1 MLENEEVN
9 FVIQINGKK
18 RSILNIK
25 KNSKEKEVMET
36 VKKDKLLN
44 KYLTN
49 KEVKKIIF
57 IQDRLMNIL
66 TNE

>member
-1 MLENEEVN
+1 
-9 FVIQINGKK
+9 
-18 RSILNIK
+18 
-25 KNSKEKEVMET
+25 MET

-57 IQDRLMNIL
+57 IKDRLMNIL